1 VVRGRSPK
9 EADVRKLTRNR
20 SLVAGASVIALLVVL
35 GITQSLLERTAAAQS
50 KGAIQAPRFEV
61 DPLWPKP
68 LPNHWILGSTIGV
81 WVDTDD
87 HVWVIHRSSAT
98 LGNNEKTL
106 ESKQGE
112 CCAGAPPV
120 LEFDQDGNLLRH
132 WGGPGQGYE
141 WPDSNHGIFI
151 DFKGNVW
158 VGGNG
163 GPDSH
168 ILKFTKD
175 GKFLLQVG
183 KKGARRKEGAGAGN
197 QEGQVAGFVG
207 GSNDQVSF
215 GRVAKIF
222 VDQKENEAY
231 IADGYLNKRVA
242 VLDADTGKMKR
253 WWGAYGNKPDD
264 TPLPPY
270 NPSNPPAQQFY
281 NPVHCAD
288 MSVDRL
294 IYVCD
299 RVGDRL
305 QVFTPE
311 GKFVKEQWYEKN
323 TLNAGSVWDVAF
335 SKDPQQ
341 KYIFMA
347 DGVNEKVK
355 IIDRQTLEELTT
367 FGDGGRQPGQF
378 YGVHS
383 IAIDSKG
390 NLYTTETYEGKRLQR
405 FLYKGLA
412 PVSKMNQGV
421 VWPTRSTR

>member
-1 VVRGRSPK
+1 MRSRNLYIGAVFAAVVV
-9 EADVRKLTRNR
+9 ALTI
-20 SLVAGASVIALLVVL
+20 GQFALD
-35 GITQSLLERTAAAQS
+35 RTATAQAQA
-50 KGAIQAPRFEV
+50 GNQAPRFEV
-61 DPLWPKP
+61 DPMWPKP
-68 LPNHWILGSTIGV
+68 LPNHWVLGSAIGV
-81 WVDTDD
+81 WVDSDD
-87 HVWVIHRSSAT
+87 HIWIVHRSSAT
-98 LGNNEKTL
+98 LAVNERPL
-106 ESKQGE
+106 EMQTGE

-120 LEFDQDGNLLRH
+120 LEFDQAGNLLRH
-132 WGGPGQGYE
+132 WGGPGEGYE

-151 DFKGNVW
+151 DHKGNVW
-158 VGGNG
+158 IGGNG

-175 GKFLLQVG
+175 GKFLMQIG
-183 KKGARRKEGAGAGN
+183 KKGARRKEGA
-197 QEGQVAGFVG
+197 VAGSNEGDVANFVG

-222 VDQKENEAY
+222 VDRQANEAY

-253 WWGAYGNKPDD
+253 WWGAYGNVPDD
-264 TPLPPY
+264 TPLPAY
-270 NPSNPPAQQFY
+270 DPAAQPTQQFH

-288 MSVDRL
+288 MSVDRM

-311 GKFVKEQWYEKN
+311 GKFIKEGFFAKN
-323 TLNAGSVWDVAF
+323 TKNSGSAWDIAF
-335 SKDPQQ
+335 SKDKEQRF
-341 KYIFMA
+341 IFMA
-347 DGVNEKVK
+347 DGVNEKVRV
-355 IIDRQTLEELTT
+355 IDRQTLREVTT

-405 FLYKGLA
+405 FVNKGLA
-412 PVSKMNQGV
+412 PVKTKDQGT
-421 VWPTRSTR
+421 VWPASR

>member
-1 VVRGRSPK
+1 MRSRNLYIGAVFAAVVV
-9 EADVRKLTRNR
+9 ALTI
-20 SLVAGASVIALLVVL
+20 GQFALD
-35 GITQSLLERTAAAQS
+35 RTATAQAQA
-50 KGAIQAPRFEV
+50 GNQAPRFEV
-61 DPLWPKP
+61 DPMWPKP
-68 LPNHWILGSTIGV
+68 LPNHWVLGSAIGV
-81 WVDTDD
+81 WVDSDD
-87 HVWVIHRSSAT
+87 HIWIVHRSSAT
-98 LGNNEKTL
+98 LAVNERPL
-106 ESKQGE
+106 EMQTGE

-120 LEFDQDGNLLRH
+120 LEFDQAGNLLRH
-132 WGGPGQGYE
+132 WGGPGEGYE

-151 DFKGNVW
+151 DHKGNVW
-158 VGGNG
+158 IGGNG

-175 GKFLLQVG
+175 GKFLMQIG
-183 KKGARRKEGAGAGN
+183 KKGARRKEGAAAGSN
-197 QEGQVAGFVG
+197 EGDVSNFVG

-222 VDQKENEAY
+222 VDRQANEAY

-253 WWGAYGNKPDD
+253 WWGAYGNVPDD
-264 TPLPPY
+264 TPLPAY
-270 NPSNPPAQQFY
+270 DPAAQPTQQFH

-288 MSVDRL
+288 MSVDRM

-311 GKFVKEQWYEKN
+311 GKFIKEGFFAKN
-323 TLNAGSVWDVAF
+323 TKNSGSAWDIAF
-335 SKDPQQ
+335 SKDKEQRF
-341 KYIFMA
+341 IFMA
-347 DGVNEKVK
+347 DGVNEKVRV
-355 IIDRQTLEELTT
+355 IDRQTLREVTT

-390 NLYTTETYEGKRLQR
+390 NLYTT
-405 FLYKGLA
+405 
-412 PVSKMNQGV
+412 
-421 VWPTRSTR
+421 

>member
-1 VVRGRSPK
+1 MRN
-9 EADVRKLTRNR
+9 LTRTRN
-20 SLVAGASVIALLVVL
+20 LLVGAGFLALFVTL
-35 GITQSLLERTAAAQS
+35 GIGQAMLEKTAEAQG
-50 KGAIQAPRFEV
+50 KGAVQAPKFEV

-68 LPNHWILGSTIGV
+68 LPNHWVLGSAIGV

-87 HVWVIHRSSAT
+87 HVWIIHRSSAT
-98 LGNNEKTL
+98 LGNNEKPL
-106 ESKQGE
+106 EMGTGE

-120 LEFDQDGNLLRH
+120 LEFDQAGNLLRH
-132 WGGPGQGYE
+132 WGGPGAGYE

-151 DFKGNVW
+151 DYKGNVW

-183 KKGARRKEGAGAGN
+183 KKGARRKAGAAAGTN
-197 QEGQVAGFVG
+197 EGDVANFVG
-207 GSNDQVSF
+207 GSNDEVSF

-222 VDQKENEAY
+222 VDQKANEAY

-253 WWGAYGNKPDD
+253 WWGAYGNRPDD
-264 TPLPPY
+264 TPLAAYDPAA
-270 NPSNPPAQQFY
+270 PPAQQFR

-288 MSVDRL
+288 MSVDRFV
-294 IYVCD
+294 YVCD

-311 GKFVKEQWYEKN
+311 GKFVKEEFYEKN
-323 TLNAGSVWDVAF
+323 TKNAGSVWDIAF
-335 SKDPQQ
+335 SKDAQQ

-355 IIDRQTLEELTT
+355 VIDRQTLQELTT

-390 NLYTTETYEGKRLQR
+390 NLYTTETYEGKRLQK
-405 FLYKGLA
+405 FVYKGLA
-412 PVSKMNQGV
+412 AVPKLNQGT
-421 VWPTRSTR
+421 VWPATR

>member
-1 VVRGRSPK
+1 M
-9 EADVRKLTRNR
+9 RNR
-20 SLVAGASVIALLVVL
+20 TLVLGASLVALLVAL
-35 GITQSLLERTAAAQS
+35 GIAQTWLERTASAQS
-50 KGAIQAPRFEV
+50 KGAVQAPRFEV

-81 WVDTDD
+81 WVDSDD
-87 HVWVIHRSSAT
+87 HVWIIHRSSAT

-106 ESKQGE
+106 ETKQGE
-112 CCAGAPPV
+112 CCAGAPPI

-151 DFKGNVW
+151 DYKGNVW
-158 VGGNG
+158 IGGNG

-175 GKFLLQVG
+175 GKFLMQIG
-183 KKGARRKEGAGAGN
+183 KKGARRKAGAGAGN

-207 GSNDQVSF
+207 GSNDQESF

-222 VDQKENEAY
+222 VDPKENEAY

-253 WWGAYGNKPDD
+253 YWGAYGNKPDD
-264 TPLPPY
+264 TPMPPY
-270 NPSNPPAQQFY
+270 NPANPPAQQFY

-288 MSVDRL
+288 MSVDRF

-323 TLNAGSVWDVAF
+323 TLNAGSVWDIAF
-335 SKDPQQ
+335 SKDAQQ
-341 KYIFMA
+341 RYIFMA

-355 IIDRQTLEELTT
+355 IIDRQSLQEVTT

-390 NLYTTETYEGKRLQR
+390 NLYTTET
-405 FLYKGLA
+405 
-412 PVSKMNQGV
+412 
-421 VWPTRSTR
+421 

>member
-1 VVRGRSPK
+1 MRQLARTHAVIV
-9 EADVRKLTRNR
+9 
-20 SLVAGASVIALLVVL
+20 GASLLGLLVTL
-35 GITQSLLERTAAAQS
+35 GITQAVLEKTAAAQT
-50 KGAIQAPRFEV
+50 KGAVQAPRFEV

-81 WVDTDD
+81 WVDSDD
-87 HVWVIHRSSAT
+87 HVWIIHRSSAT

-106 ESKQGE
+106 ETKQGE

-151 DFKGNVW
+151 DYKGNVW
-158 VGGNG
+158 IGGNG
-163 GPDSH
+163 GPDSQ

-183 KKGARRKEGAGAGN
+183 KKGARRKAGATAGGN
-197 QEGQVAGFVG
+197 EGDVAGFVG
-207 GSNDQVSF
+207 GSNDQESF

-222 VDQKENEAY
+222 VDAKANEAY

-253 WWGAYGNKPDD
+253 YWGAYGNKPDD
-264 TPLPPY
+264 TPLAPY
-270 NPSNPPAQQFY
+270 NPTAPPAQQFR

-288 MSVDRL
+288 MSVDRF

-311 GKFVKEQWYEKN
+311 GKFVKEQFYEKN
-323 TLNAGSVWDVAF
+323 TLNAGSVWDIAF
-335 SKDPQQ
+335 SKDAQQ

-355 IIDRQTLEELTT
+355 IIDRQTLQEVTT

-390 NLYTTETYEGKRLQR
+390 NLYTTETYEGKRLQK
-405 FLYKGLA
+405 FVYKGMA
-412 PVSKMNQGV
+412 AVTKDNQGV
-421 VWPTRSTR
+421 VWPSRGTR

>member
-1 VVRGRSPK
+1 
-9 EADVRKLTRNR
+9 VRKLTRNR
-20 SLVAGASVIALLVVL
+20 SLVAGASVVALLVIMGLSQLV
-35 GITQSLLERTAAAQS
+35 LERTAAAQN
-50 KGAIQAPRFEV
+50 KGAVQAPRFEV

-87 HVWVIHRSSAT
+87 HVWVIHRSTAT

-106 ESKQGE
+106 ETKQGE
-112 CCAGAPPV
+112 CCAGAPPI
-120 LEFDQDGNLLRH
+120 LEFDQEGNLLRH

-151 DFKGNVW
+151 DYKGNVW
-158 VGGNG
+158 IGGNG

-270 NPSNPPAQQFY
+270 NPANPPAQQFY

-288 MSVDRL
+288 MSVDRM

-323 TLNAGSVWDVAF
+323 TLNAGSVWDIAF
-335 SKDPQQ
+335 SKDAQQ

-412 PVSKMNQGV
+412 PVTKMNQGV
-421 VWPTRSTR
+421 VWPRSTK

>member
-1 VVRGRSPK
+1 M
-9 EADVRKLTRNR
+9 R
-20 SLVAGASVIALLVVL
+20 SLQLSRGATIGVATFVVAIAALAVGQHKLDASARVRAV
-35 GITQSLLERTAAAQS
+35 
-50 KGAIQAPRFEV
+50 QAPRFEV

-81 WVDTDD
+81 YVDTDD
-87 HVWVIHRSSAT
+87 HVWIIHRSSAT

-106 ESKQGE
+106 ETKQGE
-112 CCAGAPPV
+112 CCAGAPPI
-120 LEFDQDGNLLRH
+120 LEFDQEGNLLRH

-141 WPDSNHGIFI
+141 WPDSNHGITI
-151 DFKGNVW
+151 DYKGNVW
-158 VGGNG
+158 IGGNG

-175 GKFLLQVG
+175 GKFLMQVG
-183 KKGARRKEGAGAGN
+183 KKGARRKAGAGEGN

-207 GSNDQVSF
+207 GSNDQESF

-222 VDQKENEAY
+222 VDPKENEAY

-253 WWGAYGNKPDD
+253 YWGAYGNKPDD
-264 TPLPPY
+264 TPMRPY
-270 NPSNPPAQQFY
+270 NPANPPAQQFY

-288 MSVDRL
+288 MSVDRF

-323 TLNAGSVWDVAF
+323 TLNAGSVWDIAF
-335 SKDPQQ
+335 SKDAQQ
-341 KYIFMA
+341 RYIFMA

-355 IIDRQTLEELTT
+355 IIDRQTLQELTS

-390 NLYTTETYEGKRLQR
+390 NLYTTETYEGKRLQK
-405 FLYKGLA
+405 FVNKGLA
-412 PVSKMNQGV
+412 AVTKDNQGV
-421 VWPTRSTR
+421 VWPRK

>member
-1 VVRGRSPK
+1 M
-9 EADVRKLTRNR
+9 RNR
-20 SLVAGASVIALLVVL
+20 TVVLGACVVVVLVAL
-35 GITQSLLERTAAAQS
+35 GITQAVLERTAAAQT
-50 KGAIQAPRFEV
+50 KGAVQAPRFEV

-68 LPNHWILGSTIGV
+68 LPNHWVLGSAIGV
-81 WVDTDD
+81 WVDSDD
-87 HVWVIHRSSAT
+87 HIWIIHRSSAT
-98 LGNNEKTL
+98 LNNNEKPL
-106 ESKQGE
+106 ELKQGE

-151 DFKGNVW
+151 DYKGNVW
-158 VGGNG
+158 IGGNG
-163 GPDSH
+163 GPDSQ

-175 GKFLLQVG
+175 GKFLMQVG
-183 KKGARRKEGAGAGN
+183 KKGARRKTGAGAGN

-207 GSNDQVSF
+207 GSNDQESF

-222 VDQKENEAY
+222 VDAKANEAY

-253 WWGAYGNKPDD
+253 YWGAYGNKPDD

-270 NPSNPPAQQFY
+270 NPAAPPAQQFY

-305 QVFTPE
+305 QIFTPE

-323 TLNAGSVWDVAF
+323 TLNAGSVWDIAF
-335 SKDPQQ
+335 SKDAQQ

-355 IIDRQTLEELTT
+355 IIDRQTLQELTT

-390 NLYTTETYEGKRLQR
+390 NLYTTETYEGKRLQK
-405 FLYKGLA
+405 FVYKGMA
-412 PVSKMNQGV
+412 AVTKDNQGV
-421 VWPTRSTR
+421 VWPSRGTR

>member
-1 VVRGRSPK
+1 MKSMVSR
-9 EADVRKLTRNR
+9 RNLFVG
-20 SLVAGASVIALLVVL
+20 STFFVILAGLGVAQMFLD
-35 GITQSLLERTAAAQS
+35 RTVAAQS
-50 KGAIQAPRFEV
+50 RSAVQAPRFEV

-68 LPNHWILGSTIGV
+68 LPNHWVLGSAIGV
-81 WVDTDD
+81 WVDADD
-87 HVWVIHRSSAT
+87 HIWIIHRSSAT
-98 LGNNEKTL
+98 LAVNERPLELKT
-106 ESKQGE
+106 GE

-120 LEFDQDGNLLRH
+120 LEFDQAGNLLRH
-132 WGGPGQGYE
+132 WGGPGPGYE

-151 DFKGNVW
+151 DHKGNVW
-158 VGGNG
+158 IGGNG
-163 GPDSH
+163 GPDSQ

-175 GKFLLQVG
+175 GKFLMQVG
-183 KKGARRKEGAGAGN
+183 KKGARRRAGAAAGAN
-197 QEGQVAGFVG
+197 EGDVAGFVG
-207 GSNDQVSF
+207 GSNDTENF

-222 VDQKENEAY
+222 VDAKENEAY

-264 TPLPPY
+264 TPLAAYDPAA
-270 NPSNPPAQQFY
+270 PPAQQFR

-288 MSVDRL
+288 MSVDRF

-305 QVFTPE
+305 QVFTPD
-311 GKFVKEQWYEKN
+311 GKFVKEAFYEKE
-323 TLNAGSVWDVAF
+323 TRNAGSVWDIAF
-335 SKDPQQ
+335 SKDAQQ

-355 IIDRQTLEELTT
+355 IVDRQSLQELTT

-390 NLYTTETYEGKRLQR
+390 NLYTTETYEGKRVQR
-405 FLYKGLA
+405 FLNRGLA
-412 PVSKMNQGV
+412 PVTKMNQGT
-421 VWPTRSTR
+421 VWPSRAAR

>member
-1 VVRGRSPK
+1 MR
-9 EADVRKLTRNR
+9 ARN
-20 SLVAGASVIALLVVL
+20 LYIGAGFAAVVIALTL
-35 GITQSLLERTAAAQS
+35 GQFALDRTATAQAQA
-50 KGAIQAPRFEV
+50 GNQAPRFEV

-68 LPNHWILGSTIGV
+68 LPNHWVLGSAIGV
-81 WVDTDD
+81 WVDSDD
-87 HVWVIHRSSAT
+87 HIWIVHRSSAT
-98 LGNNEKTL
+98 LGVNERPLEMKT
-106 ESKQGE
+106 GE

-120 LEFDQDGNLLRH
+120 LEFDQAGNLLRH
-132 WGGPGQGYE
+132 WGGPGEGYE

-151 DFKGNVW
+151 DHKGNVW
-158 VGGNG
+158 IGGNG

-175 GKFLLQVG
+175 GKFLMQIG
-183 KKGARRKEGAGAGN
+183 KKGARRKEGAAAGN
-197 QEGQVAGFVG
+197 NEGDVANFVG

-222 VDQKENEAY
+222 VDAKANEAY

-253 WWGAYGNKPDD
+253 WWGAYGNVPDD
-264 TPLPPY
+264 TPLAAY
-270 NPSNPPAQQFY
+270 DPAAQPTQQFH

-288 MSVDRL
+288 MSVDRMV
-294 IYVCD
+294 YVCD
-299 RVGDRL
+299 RAGDRL

-311 GKFVKEQWYEKN
+311 GKFIKEGFFAKN
-323 TLNAGSVWDVAF
+323 TRNSGSVWDIAF
-335 SKDPQQ
+335 SKDKEQRF
-341 KYIFMA
+341 IFMA
-347 DGVNEKVK
+347 DGVNEKVRVV
-355 IIDRQTLEELTT
+355 DRQTLREVTT

-405 FLYKGLA
+405 FVNKGMA
-412 PVSKMNQGV
+412 PVKAQDQGT
-421 VWPTRSTR
+421 VWPVSR

>member
-1 VVRGRSPK
+1 VRLGVPK

-20 SLVAGASVIALLVVL
+20 SLVAGASVVGLLVIMGLSQLV
-35 GITQSLLERTAAAQS
+35 LERTAAAQN
-50 KGAIQAPRFEV
+50 KGAVQAPRFEV

-87 HVWVIHRSSAT
+87 HVWVIHRSTAT

-106 ESKQGE
+106 ETKQGE
-112 CCAGAPPV
+112 CCAGAPPI
-120 LEFDQDGNLLRH
+120 LEFDQEGNLLRH

-151 DFKGNVW
+151 DYKGNVW
-158 VGGNG
+158 IGGNG

-270 NPSNPPAQQFY
+270 NPANPPAQQFY

-288 MSVDRL
+288 MSVDRM

-323 TLNAGSVWDVAF
+323 TLNAGSVWDIAF
-335 SKDPQQ
+335 SKDAQQ

-412 PVSKMNQGV
+412 PVTKMNQGV
-421 VWPTRSTR
+421 IWPSRSTK

>member
-1 VVRGRSPK
+1 MANRTPR
-9 EADVRKLTRNR
+9 RNV
-20 SLVAGASVIALLVVL
+20 LVGAGLLALFAVL
-35 GITQSLLERTAAAQS
+35 AIGQALLERSVEAQS
-50 KGAIQAPRFEV
+50 KAAVQAPRFEV

-68 LPNHWILGSTIGV
+68 LPNHWILGSAIGV
-81 WVDTDD
+81 WVDSDD
-87 HVWVIHRSSAT
+87 HIWIIHRSSAT
-98 LGNNEKTL
+98 LGNNERPL
-106 ESKQGE
+106 ELNQGE

-120 LEFDQDGNLLRH
+120 LEFDQAGNLLRH

-151 DFKGNVW
+151 DYKGNVW
-158 VGGNG
+158 IGGNG

-168 ILKFTKD
+168 VLKFTKD
-175 GKFLLQVG
+175 GKFLMQAG
-183 KKGARRKEGAGAGN
+183 KKGARRKAGATAGSN
-197 QEGQVAGFVG
+197 EGDVAGFVG
-207 GSNDQVSF
+207 GSNDEVSF

-222 VDQKENEAY
+222 VDPRANEAY

-264 TPLPPY
+264 TPLAAYDPAA
-270 NPSNPPAQQFY
+270 PPAQQFR

-288 MSVDRL
+288 LSADRL
-294 IYVCD
+294 LYVCD

-311 GKFVKEQWYEKN
+311 GKFVKEAFYEKN
-323 TLNAGSVWDVAF
+323 TKNAGSVWDIAF
-335 SKDPQQ
+335 SKDAQQ

-355 IIDRQTLEELTT
+355 IIDRQTLQELTT
-367 FGDGGRQPGQF
+367 FGDGGRQPGSF

-390 NLYTTETYEGKRLQR
+390 NLYTTETYEGKRIQR
-405 FLYKGLA
+405 FINKGLA
-412 PVSKMNQGV
+412 PVTKMNQGV
-421 VWPTRSTR
+421 VWPATK